1 MKISLLKKPLFLIGL
16 ILSSVGAHAKV
27 VCKPAHDAL
36 LQWRSSDRYIPGG
49 VLRSELELF
58 LKPETREGLAACS
71 IEDILTQLEADKAS
85 LGVDRADAENL
96 LKIRALNR
104 HMASYQNPFKNFA
117 DQPMRGLQ
125 DEIEGLPQSEID
137 ALIASRDLLESNPDK
152 KAATVFDFRTHMLIQ
167 QSFKHATDND
177 AYAFTVPGVLFALG
191 MHNTAEV
198 VMEVSTRGADLYPYM
213 VAGGQDQIID
223 MLEQLH
229 FERWQVEFLKQRV
242 TQQFDVPDAFWEYL
256 LNWRFKG
263 EIRGVPT
270 GTIVFPGEPLLQV
283 ITDPVSALI
292 VESLINPWMSSMTN
306 LLTAATRIMVAADG
320 IPVSEAGTRRVAT
333 GRFSA
338 YTAALAG
345 ATGTSNM
352 LMAYLLGTK
361 NYGTMPHATF
371 GMFESEYEAFETIFE
386 YAKGPV
392 LGLPDTYDMET
403 GMRAAIMAAGEKLGN
418 VRQDS
423 NVWSDA
429 EGRYL
434 GTVDSALVM
443 ANVMRGLGRGE
454 VESVITND
462 LRENTLAELAAS
474 KLKVAA
480 ASIGGGFAAPDVA
493 HGNMVYKLV
502 EFRDKAKGITRF
514 PIKIA
519 NGAKSTVPGLKD
531 TVRLYGP
538 DGKVLKDINL
548 RPEEEKPAGKVLQQ
562 TLWKG
567 TSRVV
572 ERSTALN
579 TPEKIAQGL
588 AELPA
593 HLTDIQAR
601 VTTLKKEGLVYPVE
615 ISQKLQD
622 IVDQAKLDNTP
633 PEEKRVLVVP
643 GFFDAVTPDGHIAAI
658 EYLDFIY
665 QNVTNAQGFD
675 EIVIVPAR
683 DSESA
688 SDKTPRL
695 NQQTRI
701 SMLEY
706 KFRNNPK
713 VIIWDGEVNNR
724 GKEPPRTYET
734 LQSIQERMGKNAR
747 LYLGLGEDTF
757 WSIGR
762 KQSPW
767 KDASRLLREFDITV
781 LRRLGTPEMAPV
793 MSADQAD
800 TEALLQAEGFIKRPN
815 RWISPVAGK
824 QIQFLTNRELMK
836 KNASSTQVRKFYD
849 EQKISW
855 VLHVTDPQWT
865 FAMRSKHPG
874 ATQMTDGALAVA
886 GTEKTIDYIVPAV
899 KASYESGLAKVSISG
914 DAHFEIELSNPAA
927 NGEFHEPYNFPRHG
941 MKDTAGPEGDAM
953 IEELD
958 AVIPPMIRVKIPAHR
973 EASDERGAKYLEM
986 TSYDL
991 EKIRDHVKDPK
1002 RVLHFEKNGPGSYN
1016 VFVNPRYEEY
1026 LKMID
1031 PHKMLP
1037 HFHNAWAMDFC
1048 TYAVTKR
1055 ELELGYSVYII
1066 IDGTAGVFPHTTGPR
1081 LRELRQLGARFVTTR
1096 EYLTLVNEW
1105 NKGRA
1110 TWDVVLN
1117 DIADFEKTSITNK
1130 LLDKELQKPQYSGDP
1145 ADAAKATGPSVFQR
1159 TVRQGHM
1166 HTRLLSP
1173 IPEEMVSVPVRGGVV
1188 LCEEAA
1194 LGTPK
1199 SGGGETS
1206 ATTVAQGE
1214 TAPTA
1219 TQ

>member
-1 MKISLLKKPLFLIGL
+1 MKISLLKKPLFLIAL
-16 ILSSVGAHAKV
+16 LLSSFGAHAKV

-58 LKPETREGLAACS
+58 IKPETREGLAACS

-104 HMASYQNPFKNFA
+104 HMASYQNPFKNFP

-152 KAATVFDFRTHMLIQ
+152 KATTVFDFRTHMLIQ

-191 MHNTAEV
+191 MHKTAEV

-242 TQQFDVPDAFWEYL
+242 TRQFDVPDAFWEYL

-320 IPVSEAGTRRVAT
+320 IPVTEAGTRRVAT

-345 ATGTSNM
+345 AKGTSNM
-352 LMAYLLGTK
+352 LMAYLLGAE

-371 GMFESEYEAFETIFE
+371 GMFASEYDAFETIFK
-386 YAKGPV
+386 YAKVPV
-392 LGLPDTYDMET
+392 PGLPDTFDIET
-403 GMRAAIMAAGEKLGN
+403 GIRTAIMAAGEKIGN

-423 NVWSDA
+423 NVWSDD
-429 EGRYL
+429 EGYL
-434 GTVDSALVM
+434 STVKSAQVIADTWKRM
-443 ANVMRGLGRGE
+443 GRGN
-454 VESVITND
+454 VPSIITND

-474 KLKVAA
+474 GLNVAA

-502 EFRDKAKGITRF
+502 EFRDKTRGVTRF

-538 DGKVLKDINL
+538 DGKILKDINL
-548 RPEEEKPAGKVLQQ
+548 RPEEEKPAGKVLQVK
-562 TLWKG
+562 LWDKDG
-567 TSRVV
+567 RAVK
-572 ERSTALN
+572 RATAEE
-579 TPEKIAQGL
+579 TPQIIAQGL
-588 AELPA
+588 RELPP
-593 HLTDIQAR
+593 HLVEPQAR
-601 VTTLKKEGLVYPVE
+601 VTQLKEQGLTYPVE

-622 IVDQAKLDNTP
+622 IVMQSKLENTP
-633 PEEKRVLVVP
+633 VEETRVLIWP
-643 GFFDAVTPDGHIAAI
+643 GFFDPFTNDGHVAAM
-658 EYLDFIY
+658 EWLDDLY
-665 QNVTNAQGFD
+665 RNVTLPHGFD
-675 EIVIVPAR
+675 QIVIVPAR

-688 SDKTPRL
+688 SDKAPRL
-695 NQQTRI
+695 NQETRVA
-701 SMLEY
+701 MLKY
-706 KFRNNPK
+706 RFRDNPK
-713 VIIWDGEVNNR
+713 VVIWEGEIHNS
-724 GKEPPRTYET
+724 GKEAPRTYDT
-734 LQSIQERMGKNAR
+734 VRQIQKDFGKDSR
-747 LYLGLGEDTF
+747 IVVGMGEDTF
-757 WSIGR
+757 WSIGNQ
-762 KQSPW
+762 KNKW
-767 KDASRLLREFDITV
+767 KDAEALLKEFDFAVI
-781 LRRLGTPEMAPV
+781 RRSVNSEIATSVSE
-793 MSADQAD
+793 SQRD
-800 TEALLQAEGFIKRPN
+800 TEALLRQVGFQQRPN
-815 RWISPVAGK
+815 RWISPEPGR
-824 QIQFLTNRELMK
+824 QIQFLTNRELFK
-836 KNASSTQVRKFYD
+836 AAASSSAVRKFYD

-865 FAMRSKHPG
+865 FAMRSKLPSS
-874 ATQMTDGALAVA
+874 TQEVDGALAVS
-886 GTEKTIDYIVPAV
+886 GTELTINRIVPAV
-899 KASYESGLAKVSISG
+899 QATYASELAKVSISG
-914 DAHFEIELSNPAA
+914 DAHLPIELTDPQF
-927 NGEFHEPYNFPRHG
+927 NGEFHDPYNFPPHG
-941 MKDTAGPEGDAM
+941 MRDTAGPTGDAM
-953 IEELD
+953 ISELD
-958 AVIPPMIRVKIPAHR
+958 EVIPPMVRTRIPAHH
-973 EASDERGAKYLEM
+973 EAEEAETGRKYLEM
-986 TSYDL
+986 TTYDL
-991 EKIRDHVKDPK
+991 AKIKDRVHDPRK
-1002 RVLHFEKNGPGSYN
+1002 VLHFEKNGPLSYS

-1031 PHKMLP
+1031 PHKILP

-1048 TYAVTKR
+1048 THAVTKR

-1066 IDGTAGVFPHTTGPR
+1066 IDAVAGVFPHTTANR
-1081 LRELRQLGARFVTTR
+1081 LRELRALGARFVTTHQ
-1096 EYLTLVNEW
+1096 YLKLVKEW
-1105 NKGRA
+1105 TETKA
-1110 TWDVVLN
+1110 TWSEVLN
-1117 DIADFEKTSITNK
+1117 RMADFNKTNTTNRF
-1130 LLDKELQKPQYSGDP
+1130 LDAELKKPQYSGR
-1145 ADAAKATGPSVFQR
+1145 AEDAALAKGPAVFQPK
-1159 TVRQGHM
+1159 VRPGHM
-1166 HTRLLSP
+1166 HDRVLEIDANELVA
-1173 IPEEMVSVPVRGGVV
+1173 IPSRGKAST
-1188 LCEEAA
+1188 C
-1194 LGTPK
+1194 
-1199 SGGGETS
+1199 
-1206 ATTVAQGE
+1206 E
-1214 TAPTA
+1214 TASTQTA